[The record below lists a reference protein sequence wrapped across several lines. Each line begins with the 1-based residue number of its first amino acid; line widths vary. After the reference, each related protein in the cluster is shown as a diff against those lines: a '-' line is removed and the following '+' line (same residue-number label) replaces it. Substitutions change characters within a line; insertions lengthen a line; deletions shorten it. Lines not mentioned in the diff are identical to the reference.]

1 MRALLLQRI
10 VVQKWTILF
19 AMTICLLLHFVHL
32 PFVDSPSI
40 GLFVVVISANLV
52 DNLYRGDRQ
61 VKWTVYVNTLPLSK
75 KTQLQSDFLFCY
87 GLITLL
93 FIILAPMYF
102 SQPGANENFI
112 EHFAM
117 YFAFISSA
125 SFLICSQFYIQQ
137 LEETEGMRTVR
148 MLTASVLIILLNFVI
163 HYYLSLVA
171 ANLFILLLPTLISV
185 FISFIVFHKC
195 LHLYMT
201 KKSVKHS
208 AKK

>member
-19 AMTICLLLHFVHL
+19 TMTICLLLHFVHL

-40 GLFVVVISANLV
+40 GLFVVVISANIV

-61 VKWTVYVNTLPLSK
+61 VKWTMYVNTLPLSK

-87 GLITLL
+87 GLIALL

-102 SQPGANENFI
+102 SQPDASENFI
-112 EHFAM
+112 EHLAM
-117 YFAFISSA
+117 YFAYISSA
-125 SFLICSQFYIQQ
+125 SFLICSQFYIQH
-137 LEETEGMRTVR
+137 LDETERMRTVR
-148 MLTASVLIILLNFVI
+148 MLTAIVLIILLNFVI

-171 ANLFILLLPTLISV
+171 ANLIILFIPTLVSILIT
-185 FISFIVFHKC
+185 FLVFHKC
-195 LHLYMT
+195 LYLYL
-201 KKSVKHS
+201 
-208 AKK
+208 AKEIC

>member
-171 ANLFILLLPTLISV
+171 AHLFILLLPTLISV

-195 LHLYMT
+195 LHLYTT
-201 KKSVKHS
+201 KEIC
-208 AKK
+208 

>member
-1 MRALLLQRI
+1 
-10 VVQKWTILF
+10 
-19 AMTICLLLHFVHL
+19 
-32 PFVDSPSI
+32 
-40 GLFVVVISANLV
+40 
-52 DNLYRGDRQ
+52 
-61 VKWTVYVNTLPLSK
+61 
-75 KTQLQSDFLFCY
+75 
-87 GLITLL
+87 
-93 FIILAPMYF
+93 
-102 SQPGANENFI
+102 
-112 EHFAM
+112 M

-201 KKSVKHS
+201 NEIC
-208 AKK
+208 

>member
-61 VKWTVYVNTLPLSK
+61 VKWTMYVNTLPLSK

-185 FISFIVFHKC
+185 FISFIMFHKC
-195 LHLYMT
+195 LHLYMS
-201 KKSVKHS
+201 KEIC
-208 AKK
+208 